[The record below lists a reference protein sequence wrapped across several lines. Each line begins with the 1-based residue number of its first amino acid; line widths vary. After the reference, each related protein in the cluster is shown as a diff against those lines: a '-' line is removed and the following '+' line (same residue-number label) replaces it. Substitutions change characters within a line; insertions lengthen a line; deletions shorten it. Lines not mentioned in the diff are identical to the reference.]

1 MWTQI
6 SQLLTLPCTEY
17 PSVGVV
23 VPSHPSQTPTN
34 IWPHLQRHPF
44 AFQAI
49 KPQKSQYVSKMKD
62 STHQYKSRI
71 KHPPGR
77 NQFQRGHGSYSCARR
92 RSIPELSAEFGPAWL
107 PGRQVVG
114 QDHKLCLQRRQI
126 LVWKGGVSIQ
136 ITLLFRNSLTINK
149 VDTSSSTRLWL
160 SGDFLRNQRQM

>member
-114 QDHKLCLQRRQI
+114 SPA
-126 LVWKGGVSIQ
+126 V
-136 ITLLFRNSLTINK
+136 
-149 VDTSSSTRLWL
+149 SSTKADPGLERRCFNTNH
-160 SGDFLRNQRQM
+160 SFI